1 MILRYEYVV
10 VKVCKHFFSLF
21 FFRGKQT
28 GRSATWEA
36 VFIPALPNRPARM
49 FLVPI
54 DVDVNLAWQEPAWQE
69 SLKNVGVSFQ
79 QLIANLLLKNV

>member
-1 MILRYEYVV
+1 MQTL
-10 VKVCKHFFSLF
+10 FFPF

-54 DVDVNLAWQEPAWQE
+54 DVDVNLARQEPAWQE
-69 SLKNVGVSFQ
+69 SLKNVGVSF
-79 QLIANLLLKNV
+79 

>member
-10 VKVCKHFFSLF
+10 VKVCKHFFPL